1 MTRTD
6 IFSKLKELLQK
17 LYPHTADKMDS
28 VTEQSSLVYD
38 LGMDSIGMLCMVI
51 AIEEAF
57 EVDFEGTSIKDFTTV
72 QSVIDYIQKVSS

>member
-1 MTRTD
+1 MTRTE

-17 LYPHTADKMDS
+17 LYPNTADKMDS
-28 VTEQSSLVYD
+28 VTEQSSLTND

-57 EVDFEGTSIKDFTTV
+57 EVDFEETSLKDFTTV
-72 QSVIDYIQKVSS
+72 KSVIDYIQKVSS